1 MSENKTDL
9 YKAILKVMN
18 EVKGIDKS
26 MTVGSGSNA
35 YKGVSD
41 KDVKN
46 IVGASMQ
53 KHGLILLPK
62 SYHPKTTVERWEEDV
77 TWNGKTSK
85 KTKQSVFVEMSSMYE
100 LIHAETGQSK
110 DIPAYGHGIDP
121 QDKAAGKA
129 TTYALKNALLYMF
142 LVPTGSIDDT
152 DKEHS
157 NDKPTPQAKPQPKP
171 KAPAKPKKDFQEGG
185 FEKALSS
192 VFEGE
197 IKAELIISK
206 YNLTET
212 QLKQLEEAEKTIKNK

>member
-9 YKAILKVMN
+9 YKAILEVMN

-46 IVGASMQ
+46 IIGASMQ

-62 SYHPKTTVERWEEDV
+62 AYHPETTVERWEEDV

-171 KAPAKPKKDFQEGG
+171 QPKQLPKVDFVKAVEA
-185 FEKALSS
+185 
-192 VFEGE
+192 
-197 IKAELIISK
+197 IKAGKTTVADILKSRTCTMEEIAGLK
-206 YNLTET
+206 EVEET
-212 QLKQLEEAEKTIKNK
+212 NKNK

>member
-46 IVGASMQ
+46 IIGASMQ

-62 SYHPKTTVERWEEDV
+62 AYHPETTVERWEEDV

-85 KTKQSVFVEMSSMYE
+85 KTKQSVFVEMSSIYE

-157 NDKPTPQAKPQPKP
+157 NDKPTPQAKTQAKPQPKELP
-171 KAPAKPKKDFQEGG
+171 KVD
-185 FEKALSS
+185 FEKA
-192 VFEGE
+192 VEA
-197 IKAELIISK
+197 IKTGKTTVADV
-206 YNLTET
+206 
-212 QLKQLEEAEKTIKNK
+212 LKKRTCTLEEIAGLKEVEESIKK